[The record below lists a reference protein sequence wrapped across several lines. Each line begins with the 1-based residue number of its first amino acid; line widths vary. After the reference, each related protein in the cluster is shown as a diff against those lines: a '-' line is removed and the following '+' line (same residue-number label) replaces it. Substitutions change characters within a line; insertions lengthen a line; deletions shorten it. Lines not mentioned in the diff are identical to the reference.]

1 MLRIGICDDIY
12 DARLVLRAAL
22 ERVLE
27 KRRVQGQ
34 FREFSSGEGLLRW
47 LESHAGE
54 LDLVFLDMEM
64 GELDGMETARRLRAA
79 DAGLQLV
86 FVTGYAEHVFD
97 GYSVGALGYLLKP
110 PKAEQLEE
118 VLDRAQAALVRDL
131 DRAYICRSGEDP
143 HCQHSVFRL
152 GPAAGGLCHRRT
164 GVHVL
169 RQAGHGGGGGGG
181 GLCPHPPAVS
191 GSDRSCGPDGGR
203 RGGAAGRPAA
213 AGQPVLPALGPA
225 GLYPGGAGGMRM
237 RDVLWQIWLNCG
249 YFLTVAASGFFLY
262 KLCAPFVR
270 PRNGRFW
277 RVLLFLTLAGSTGM
291 VIWIGDPNLLYT
303 LPAFFALFLLST
315 RGDRIG
321 RVAVCIILFC
331 LEMSVCALLDTYVE
345 RINRNALYDV
355 LVRLARPLVFGP
367 LWLLLR
373 RRLPREPVVLS
384 RRLWKLVLGLAAM
397 PLCALIAVVLLTFRR
412 YDSIEV
418 NTVAM
423 YQGMVVLPFVFL
435 TSLVLLFAI
444 LILADHE
451 RLEQANRLA
460 GLREVYYQG
469 LRQQETQ
476 VRRLRHD
483 LRNHLT
489 AVRGFLEQGDEQG
502 AIGYLDQIAGSPAL
516 RGTRRLC
523 ENEAANAV
531 LTAKAEAMEREGVA
545 ADFAVFLPR
554 DLPVADMDLCALL
567 GNALDNAIEG
577 SRGAGERRITIRCK
591 ADKGLFML
599 RVENTLGG
607 AVQPDLAT
615 TKTDKAAHGFGI
627 PGMREIAE
635 RYGGTLDA
643 GVRDNGFELV
653 VCLPL
658 AGQAETL

>member
-1 MLRIGICDDIY
+1 
-12 DARLVLRAAL
+12 
-22 ERVLE
+22 
-27 KRRVQGQ
+27 
-34 FREFSSGEGLLRW
+34 
-47 LESHAGE
+47 
-54 LDLVFLDMEM
+54 
-64 GELDGMETARRLRAA
+64 
-79 DAGLQLV
+79 
-86 FVTGYAEHVFD
+86 
-97 GYSVGALGYLLKP
+97 
-110 PKAEQLEE
+110 
-118 VLDRAQAALVRDL
+118 
-131 DRAYICRSGEDP
+131 
-143 HCQHSVFRL
+143 
-152 GPAAGGLCHRRT
+152 
-164 GVHVL
+164 
-169 RQAGHGGGGGGG
+169 
-181 GLCPHPPAVS
+181 
-191 GSDRSCGPDGGR
+191 
-203 RGGAAGRPAA
+203 
-213 AGQPVLPALGPA
+213 
-225 GLYPGGAGGMRM
+225 MRM

-373 RRLPREPVVLS
+373 RRLPREPVVL
-384 RRLWKLVLGLAAM
+384 
-397 PLCALIAVVLLTFRR
+397 FRR

-545 ADFAVFLPR
+545 ADFAVSLPR

-615 TKTDKAAHGFGI
+615 TKTDKSAHGFGI

>member
-1 MLRIGICDDIY
+1 
-12 DARLVLRAAL
+12 
-22 ERVLE
+22 
-27 KRRVQGQ
+27 
-34 FREFSSGEGLLRW
+34 
-47 LESHAGE
+47 
-54 LDLVFLDMEM
+54 
-64 GELDGMETARRLRAA
+64 
-79 DAGLQLV
+79 
-86 FVTGYAEHVFD
+86 
-97 GYSVGALGYLLKP
+97 
-110 PKAEQLEE
+110 
-118 VLDRAQAALVRDL
+118 
-131 DRAYICRSGEDP
+131 
-143 HCQHSVFRL
+143 
-152 GPAAGGLCHRRT
+152 
-164 GVHVL
+164 
-169 RQAGHGGGGGGG
+169 
-181 GLCPHPPAVS
+181 
-191 GSDRSCGPDGGR
+191 
-203 RGGAAGRPAA
+203 
-213 AGQPVLPALGPA
+213 
-225 GLYPGGAGGMRM
+225 MRM

-367 LWLLLR
+367 LWLLL
-373 RRLPREPVVLS
+373 
-384 RRLWKLVLGLAAM
+384 
-397 PLCALIAVVLLTFRR
+397 
-412 YDSIEV
+412 
-418 NTVAM
+418 
-423 YQGMVVLPFVFL
+423 PFVFL

-545 ADFAVFLPR
+545 ADFAVSLPR

-615 TKTDKAAHGFGI
+615 TKTDKSAHGFGI

>member
-1 MLRIGICDDIY
+1 ML
-12 DARLVLRAAL
+12 
-22 ERVLE
+22 
-27 KRRVQGQ
+27 
-34 FREFSSGEGLLRW
+34 
-47 LESHAGE
+47 
-54 LDLVFLDMEM
+54 
-64 GELDGMETARRLRAA
+64 
-79 DAGLQLV
+79 
-86 FVTGYAEHVFD
+86 
-97 GYSVGALGYLLKP
+97 
-110 PKAEQLEE
+110 
-118 VLDRAQAALVRDL
+118 
-131 DRAYICRSGEDP
+131 
-143 HCQHSVFRL
+143 
-152 GPAAGGLCHRRT
+152 
-164 GVHVL
+164 
-169 RQAGHGGGGGGG
+169 
-181 GLCPHPPAVS
+181 
-191 GSDRSCGPDGGR
+191 
-203 RGGAAGRPAA
+203 
-213 AGQPVLPALGPA
+213 
-225 GLYPGGAGGMRM
+225 
-237 RDVLWQIWLNCG
+237 DVLWKFWLYFG

-262 KLCAPFVR
+262 RLCTPFVR
-270 PRNGRFW
+270 LRRGRFW
-277 RVLLFLTLAGSTGM
+277 KALLFLTLAGTSGM

-303 LPAFFALFLLST
+303 LPVFFALFFLST
-315 RGDRIG
+315 RSDRVG
-321 RVAVCIILFC
+321 RLAVCIIFFC
-331 LEMSVCALLDTYVE
+331 LEMSVCAFLDSYVE
-345 RINRNALYDV
+345 RINDLFYDV

-373 RRLPREPVVLS
+373 RRLPRETVALS

-397 PLCALIAVVLLTFRR
+397 PLCALVAVVLLTFRR
-412 YDSIEV
+412 YESAEV
-418 NTVAM
+418 YAVAM
-423 YQGMVVLPFVFL
+423 NQGMVVLPFVFL

-489 AVRGFLEQGDEQG
+489 AVRGLLEQGDEQG

-516 RGTRRLC
+516 RGTRRIC

-545 ADFAVFLPR
+545 ADFAVSLLR

-567 GNALDNAIEG
+567 GNALEG
-577 SRGAGERRITIRCK
+577 TRGAGERRITVRCK

-615 TKTDKAAHGFGI
+615 TKADKAAHGFGI

-643 GVRDNGFELV
+643 GAREGAFELV

-658 AGQAETL
+658 TGQSGKCGR

>member
-1 MLRIGICDDIY
+1 
-12 DARLVLRAAL
+12 
-22 ERVLE
+22 
-27 KRRVQGQ
+27 
-34 FREFSSGEGLLRW
+34 
-47 LESHAGE
+47 
-54 LDLVFLDMEM
+54 
-64 GELDGMETARRLRAA
+64 
-79 DAGLQLV
+79 
-86 FVTGYAEHVFD
+86 
-97 GYSVGALGYLLKP
+97 
-110 PKAEQLEE
+110 
-118 VLDRAQAALVRDL
+118 
-131 DRAYICRSGEDP
+131 
-143 HCQHSVFRL
+143 
-152 GPAAGGLCHRRT
+152 
-164 GVHVL
+164 
-169 RQAGHGGGGGGG
+169 
-181 GLCPHPPAVS
+181 
-191 GSDRSCGPDGGR
+191 
-203 RGGAAGRPAA
+203 
-213 AGQPVLPALGPA
+213 
-225 GLYPGGAGGMRM
+225 MRM
-237 RDVLWQIWLNCG
+237 RDVLWMIWLDFG

-270 PRNGRFW
+270 PRKGRFW
-277 RVLLFLTLAGSTGM
+277 KVLLFLLLAGSTGM

-303 LPAFFALFLLST
+303 LPVFFALFFLST
-315 RGDRIG
+315 RGDRVG
-321 RVAVCIILFC
+321 RLAVCIIFFC
-331 LEMSVCALLDTYVE
+331 LEMSVCAFLDSYVE
-345 RINRNALYDV
+345 RINDLFYDV

-373 RRLPREPVVLS
+373 RRLPRETVALS

-397 PLCALIAVVLLTFRR
+397 PLCALVAVVLLTFRR

-451 RLEQANRLA
+451 RLEQAERLT

-489 AVRGFLEQGDEQG
+489 AVRGLLEQGDEQG

-545 ADFAVFLPR
+545 ADFAVSLPR

-567 GNALDNAIEG
+567 GNALDNALEG
-577 SRGAGERRITIRCK
+577 TRDAGERRITVRCK

-615 TKTDKAAHGFGI
+615 TKADKAAHGFGI

-643 GVRDNGFELV
+643 GAREGAFELV

-658 AGQAETL
+658 TGQSGECGR

>member
-1 MLRIGICDDIY
+1 
-12 DARLVLRAAL
+12 
-22 ERVLE
+22 
-27 KRRVQGQ
+27 
-34 FREFSSGEGLLRW
+34 
-47 LESHAGE
+47 
-54 LDLVFLDMEM
+54 
-64 GELDGMETARRLRAA
+64 
-79 DAGLQLV
+79 
-86 FVTGYAEHVFD
+86 
-97 GYSVGALGYLLKP
+97 
-110 PKAEQLEE
+110 
-118 VLDRAQAALVRDL
+118 
-131 DRAYICRSGEDP
+131 
-143 HCQHSVFRL
+143 
-152 GPAAGGLCHRRT
+152 
-164 GVHVL
+164 
-169 RQAGHGGGGGGG
+169 
-181 GLCPHPPAVS
+181 
-191 GSDRSCGPDGGR
+191 
-203 RGGAAGRPAA
+203 
-213 AGQPVLPALGPA
+213 
-225 GLYPGGAGGMRM
+225 MRM
-237 RDVLWQIWLNCG
+237 RDVLWMIWLDFG

-262 KLCAPFVR
+262 QLCTPFVR
-270 PRNGRFW
+270 LRKGRFW
-277 RVLLFLTLAGSTGM
+277 KALLFLTLAGSTGM

-303 LPAFFALFLLST
+303 LPVFFALFFLST
-315 RGDRIG
+315 RGDRVG
-321 RVAVCIILFC
+321 RLAVCIIFFC
-331 LEMSVCALLDTYVE
+331 LEMSVCAFLDSYVE
-345 RINRNALYDV
+345 RINDLFYDM

-397 PLCALIAVVLLTFRR
+397 PLCALVAVVLLTFRR
-412 YDSIEV
+412 YESAEV
-418 NTVAM
+418 YAVAM
-423 YQGMVVLPFVFL
+423 NQGMVVLPFVFL

-451 RLEQANRLA
+451 RLEQAERLT

-489 AVRGFLEQGDEQG
+489 AVRGLLEQGDEQG

-531 LTAKAEAMEREGVA
+531 LTAKADAMEREETV
-545 ADFAVFLPR
+545 ADFAVSLPR

-567 GNALDNAIEG
+567 GNALDNALEG
-577 SRGAGERRITIRCK
+577 TRDAGERRITVRCK

-615 TKTDKAAHGFGI
+615 TKADKAAHGFGI

-643 GVRDNGFELV
+643 GAREGAFELV

>member
-1 MLRIGICDDIY
+1 
-12 DARLVLRAAL
+12 
-22 ERVLE
+22 
-27 KRRVQGQ
+27 
-34 FREFSSGEGLLRW
+34 
-47 LESHAGE
+47 
-54 LDLVFLDMEM
+54 
-64 GELDGMETARRLRAA
+64 
-79 DAGLQLV
+79 
-86 FVTGYAEHVFD
+86 
-97 GYSVGALGYLLKP
+97 
-110 PKAEQLEE
+110 
-118 VLDRAQAALVRDL
+118 
-131 DRAYICRSGEDP
+131 
-143 HCQHSVFRL
+143 
-152 GPAAGGLCHRRT
+152 
-164 GVHVL
+164 
-169 RQAGHGGGGGGG
+169 
-181 GLCPHPPAVS
+181 
-191 GSDRSCGPDGGR
+191 
-203 RGGAAGRPAA
+203 
-213 AGQPVLPALGPA
+213 
-225 GLYPGGAGGMRM
+225 MRM
-237 RDVLWQIWLNCG
+237 WDVLWRIWLYVG

-270 PRNGRFW
+270 PRKGRFW
-277 RVLLFLTLAGSTGM
+277 KVLLFLLLAGSTGM

-303 LPAFFALFLLST
+303 LPVFFALFFLST
-315 RGDRIG
+315 RGDRVG
-321 RVAVCIILFC
+321 RLAVCIIFFC
-331 LEMSVCALLDTYVE
+331 LEMSVCAFLDSYVE
-345 RINRNALYDV
+345 RINDLFYDV

-373 RRLPREPVVLS
+373 RRLPRETVALS

-397 PLCALIAVVLLTFRR
+397 PLCALVAVVLLTFRR

-451 RLEQANRLA
+451 RLEQAERLT
-460 GLREVYYQG
+460 GVREVYYQG

-489 AVRGFLEQGDEQG
+489 AVRGLLEQGDEQG

-545 ADFAVFLPR
+545 ADFAVSLPR

-567 GNALDNAIEG
+567 GNALDNALEG
-577 SRGAGERRITIRCK
+577 TRDAGERRITVRCK

-615 TKTDKAAHGFGI
+615 TKADKAAHGFGI

-643 GVRDNGFELV
+643 GAREGAFELV

-658 AGQAETL
+658 TGQSGECGR

>member
-1 MLRIGICDDIY
+1 ML
-12 DARLVLRAAL
+12 
-22 ERVLE
+22 
-27 KRRVQGQ
+27 
-34 FREFSSGEGLLRW
+34 FRS
-47 LESHAGE
+47 
-54 LDLVFLDMEM
+54 
-64 GELDGMETARRLRAA
+64 
-79 DAGLQLV
+79 
-86 FVTGYAEHVFD
+86 
-97 GYSVGALGYLLKP
+97 
-110 PKAEQLEE
+110 
-118 VLDRAQAALVRDL
+118 
-131 DRAYICRSGEDP
+131 
-143 HCQHSVFRL
+143 
-152 GPAAGGLCHRRT
+152 
-164 GVHVL
+164 
-169 RQAGHGGGGGGG
+169 
-181 GLCPHPPAVS
+181 
-191 GSDRSCGPDGGR
+191 
-203 RGGAAGRPAA
+203 
-213 AGQPVLPALGPA
+213 
-225 GLYPGGAGGMRM
+225 
-237 RDVLWQIWLNCG
+237 
-249 YFLTVAASGFFLY
+249 
-262 KLCAPFVR
+262 
-270 PRNGRFW
+270 
-277 RVLLFLTLAGSTGM
+277 
-291 VIWIGDPNLLYT
+291 WIGDPNLLYT

-545 ADFAVFLPR
+545 ADFTVSLPR

-567 GNALDNAIEG
+567 GNALDNAIETRPPTASASPGCGKSQSATAAPWTPG
-577 SRGAGERRITIRCK
+577 SGTTGSSWWCACPWQGRPKHCKSPCADGRRRHRRELDFPYLRCVCTEKQGGRPLDGLPVPQPKRTQSIFKSSICSPEGPVKNQFSNPPKVLGITH
-591 ADKGLFML
+591 FS
-599 RVENTLGG
+599 
-607 AVQPDLAT
+607 AVWKVSTP
-615 TKTDKAAHGFGI
+615 AA
-627 PGMREIAE
+627 RRSAAAWS
-635 RYGGTLDA
+635 TSS
-643 GVRDNGFELV
+643 
-653 VCLPL
+653 
-658 AGQAETL
+658 T

>member
-1 MLRIGICDDIY
+1 MADDRQTSRRRRRPQAAPVSEEPVRIIVGTEEDTPDWMVS
-12 DARLVLRAAL
+12 DTSGAAS
-22 ERVLE
+22 
-27 KRRVQGQ
+27 RRNKQKKAEPEAPRHTSRGAQ
-34 FREFSSGEGLLRW
+34 
-47 LESHAGE
+47 
-54 LDLVFLDMEM
+54 
-64 GELDGMETARRLRAA
+64 ETQAILQMKQTRDERAA
-79 DAGLQLV
+79 DAAKKPAAPRKAPARKKKASARPMSKKARERRARKLRRL
-86 FVTGYAEHVFD
+86 TI
-97 GYSVGALGYLLKP
+97 GAL
-110 PKAEQLEE
+110 
-118 VLDRAQAALVRDL
+118 
-131 DRAYICRSGEDP
+131 C
-143 HCQHSVFRL
+143 
-152 GPAAGGLCHRRT
+152 
-164 GVHVL
+164 GV
-169 RQAGHGGGGGGG
+169 
-181 GLCPHPPAVS
+181 
-191 GSDRSCGPDGGR
+191 
-203 RGGAAGRPAA
+203 
-213 AGQPVLPALGPA
+213 
-225 GLYPGGAGGMRM
+225 
-237 RDVLWQIWLNCG
+237 
-249 YFLTVAASGFFLY
+249 
-262 KLCAPFVR
+262 
-270 PRNGRFW
+270 
-277 RVLLFLTLAGSTGM
+277 
-291 VIWIGDPNLLYT
+291 
-303 LPAFFALFLLST
+303 
-315 RGDRIG
+315 
-321 RVAVCIILFC
+321 
-331 LEMSVCALLDTYVE
+331 
-345 RINRNALYDV
+345 
-355 LVRLARPLVFGP
+355 
-367 LWLLLR
+367 
-373 RRLPREPVVLS
+373 
-384 RRLWKLVLGLAAM
+384 
-397 PLCALIAVVLLTFRR
+397 IAVVLLTFRR
-412 YDSIEV
+412 YESVEV
-418 NTVAM
+418 YAVAM
-423 YQGMVVLPFVFL
+423 NQGMVVLPFALL
-435 TSLVLLFAI
+435 TSLVLLLAI

-460 GLREVYYQG
+460 DLREVYYQG
-469 LRQQETQ
+469 LQQQETQ

-545 ADFAVFLPR
+545 ADFAVSLPR

>member
-1 MLRIGICDDIY
+1 
-12 DARLVLRAAL
+12 
-22 ERVLE
+22 
-27 KRRVQGQ
+27 
-34 FREFSSGEGLLRW
+34 
-47 LESHAGE
+47 
-54 LDLVFLDMEM
+54 
-64 GELDGMETARRLRAA
+64 
-79 DAGLQLV
+79 
-86 FVTGYAEHVFD
+86 
-97 GYSVGALGYLLKP
+97 
-110 PKAEQLEE
+110 
-118 VLDRAQAALVRDL
+118 
-131 DRAYICRSGEDP
+131 
-143 HCQHSVFRL
+143 
-152 GPAAGGLCHRRT
+152 
-164 GVHVL
+164 
-169 RQAGHGGGGGGG
+169 
-181 GLCPHPPAVS
+181 
-191 GSDRSCGPDGGR
+191 
-203 RGGAAGRPAA
+203 
-213 AGQPVLPALGPA
+213 
-225 GLYPGGAGGMRM
+225 MRM

-577 SRGAGERRITIRCK
+577 SRGAGERRITIRC
-591 ADKGLFML
+591 
-599 RVENTLGG
+599 GG
-607 AVQPDLAT
+607 Q
-615 TKTDKAAHGFGI
+615 
-627 PGMREIAE
+627 
-635 RYGGTLDA
+635 GTLHAAGGEHPGRRGAAGSCNYQDGQGRPRLRHPRDA
-643 GVRDNGFELV
+643 GNRRALRRHPGRRGPGQRVR
-653 VCLPL
+653 
-658 AGQAETL
+658 AGGVPAPGRAGRNTVNPHALTAAADTGESSIFHICGVFAQKNREAVHWTVSLFRSQSGLKASSKVRSVPRRGQ

>member
-1 MLRIGICDDIY
+1 
-12 DARLVLRAAL
+12 
-22 ERVLE
+22 
-27 KRRVQGQ
+27 
-34 FREFSSGEGLLRW
+34 
-47 LESHAGE
+47 
-54 LDLVFLDMEM
+54 
-64 GELDGMETARRLRAA
+64 
-79 DAGLQLV
+79 
-86 FVTGYAEHVFD
+86 
-97 GYSVGALGYLLKP
+97 
-110 PKAEQLEE
+110 
-118 VLDRAQAALVRDL
+118 
-131 DRAYICRSGEDP
+131 
-143 HCQHSVFRL
+143 
-152 GPAAGGLCHRRT
+152 
-164 GVHVL
+164 
-169 RQAGHGGGGGGG
+169 
-181 GLCPHPPAVS
+181 
-191 GSDRSCGPDGGR
+191 
-203 RGGAAGRPAA
+203 
-213 AGQPVLPALGPA
+213 
-225 GLYPGGAGGMRM
+225 MRM
-237 RDVLWQIWLNCG
+237 WDVLWRIWLYVG

-270 PRNGRFW
+270 PRKGRFW
-277 RVLLFLTLAGSTGM
+277 KVLLFLLLAGSTGM

-303 LPAFFALFLLST
+303 LPVFFALFFLST
-315 RGDRIG
+315 RGDRVG
-321 RVAVCIILFC
+321 RLAVCMILFC
-331 LEMSVCALLDTYVE
+331 LEMSVCAFLDSYVE
-345 RINRNALYDV
+345 RINDLFYDV

-451 RLEQANRLA
+451 RLEQAERLT

-489 AVRGFLEQGDEQG
+489 AVRGLLEQGDEQG

-531 LTAKAEAMEREGVA
+531 LTAKAEAMEREETA
-545 ADFAVFLPR
+545 ADFAVSLPR
-554 DLPVADMDLCALL
+554 DLPVADVDLCALL

-577 SRGAGERRITIRCK
+577 SRGGEARKITVRCK

-599 RVENTLGG
+599 RVENTMGG
-607 AVQPDLAT
+607 EVQPDLAT
-615 TKTDKAAHGFGI
+615 TKADKASHGFGI

-643 GVRDNGFELV
+643 GAREGAFELV